1 MSRWL
6 LKENWLRLILNRK
19 NISPKV
25 SIGLPVFNGG
35 LTVHK
40 TIEFLLEQSFTDFEL
55 IISDNASTDR
65 TQEICKDYANS
76 DPRIKYVRQPKNLG
90 LYGNFKVLFDEACGE
105 YFMWAA
111 DDDIRSDNFLE
122 EVVNL
127 LDKNPNCIAATTP
140 DCMEGE
146 LNVRDFSITGSQYNR
161 FKLFIENCWA
171 SHGIFY
177 SLARANLVKDFNFD
191 EFETL
196 GGDWLYNTYLLSK
209 GDICRTKKGMTTF
222 AKDGISNSNQRFSNF
237 RKNIFNWIFPFYDFS
252 IYMWKLSYSFSIKQK
267 FLLFYSLLRLNIF
280 TAVLQVKFEL
290 SLKIEKL

>member
-1 MSRWL
+1 
-6 LKENWLRLILNRK
+6 
-19 NISPKV
+19 
-25 SIGLPVFNGG
+25 
-35 LTVHK
+35 
-40 TIEFLLEQSFTDFEL
+40 
-55 IISDNASTDR
+55 
-65 TQEICKDYANS
+65 
-76 DPRIKYVRQPKNLG
+76 
-90 LYGNFKVLFDEACGE
+90 
-105 YFMWAA
+105 
-111 DDDIRSDNFLE
+111 DDDIRSDNFLAE
-122 EVVNL
+122 AVNL

-161 FKLFIENCWA
+161 FKLFIENCWD

-177 SLARANLVKDFNFD
+177 SLARANLIKDFNCD
-191 EFETL
+191 ETNTL
-196 GGDWLYNTYLLSK
+196 GGDWLYNIYLLSK

-222 AKDGISNSNQRFSNF
+222 AKDGISNSNQRFSSY

-252 IYMWKLSYSFSIKQK
+252 IYMWKLSYSFSIKEK

>member
-1 MSRWL
+1 VSRGAT
-6 LKENWLRLILNRK
+6 N
-19 NISPKV
+19 PKV
-25 SIGLPVFNGG
+25 SIGIPTYNGEQG
-35 LTVHK
+35 LTNVLNSILSQ
-40 TIEFLLEQSFTDFEL
+40 TFTDFEL
-55 IISDNASTDR
+55 IISDNASSDK
-65 TQEICKDYANS
+65 TQLICTEYMSKDK
-76 DPRIKYVRQPKNLG
+76 RVRYIRQDSNIGPCE
-90 LYGNFKVLFDEACGE
+90 NFKFVLNESCGE

-127 LDKNPNCIAATTP
+127 LDKNPNCIAAMTP

-177 SLARANLVKDFNFD
+177 SLARANLIKDFNFD
-191 EFETL
+191 EFKTL

-222 AKDGISNSNQRFSNF
+222 GKDGISNSNQRFSNF

-280 TAVLQVKFEL
+280 TAVLQVKFEF